1 MIFVLVGSEALLL
14 KRALEK
20 LLSDRVDSASRD
32 FNFDIFEGGAI
43 DVRKVADAIGTF
55 PVFIGARTAP
65 SIGQAAGASPVAP
78 RRVVL
83 IRNAHELKKGESDRL
98 AELLSKIPETTDLII
113 TAEKSDGR
121 TAFWQA
127 VSKAAKVREFKPLDS
142 REAPR
147 WITEEAAQ
155 AGYRIRFEAAQWI
168 AAAVGSDLTAL
179 QSTLEKLYLLKG
191 DQKEIT
197 LADVESAV
205 TAVSWKNIFE
215 LTESVGVRN
224 LGRALDLFRK
234 MEESGESP
242 IAMISLLG
250 RHFRILSKVK
260 EGDSAGV
267 SPYFLGN
274 YQKQAGQFDAGRLAE
289 KREKIFQADWALKSS
304 PIDSNLLFERLL
316 MDLCR

>member
-1 MIFVLVGSEALLL
+1 MIYALVGSEALLL

-20 LLSDRVDSASRD
+20 LLASLLDPASRD
-32 FNFDIFEGGAI
+32 FNFDIFEGGTL
-43 DVRKVADAIGTF
+43 DVRKVADVIGTF
-55 PVFIGARTAP
+55 PVF
-65 SIGQAAGASPVAP
+65 AP

-83 IRNAHELKKGESDRL
+83 IRNAQELKKDESDRL
-98 AELLSKIPETTDLII
+98 AGLLSKVPETTDLII

-121 TAFWQA
+121 TGFWQT
-127 VSKAAKVREFKPLDS
+127 VSKTAKVREFKPLDS

-147 WITEEAAQ
+147 WITDEAAH

-191 DQKEIT
+191 NEKEIT
-197 LADVESAV
+197 LKDVESAV

-234 MEESGESP
+234 MEEVGESP
-242 IAMISLLG
+242 IAMLSLLG

-260 EGDSAGV
+260 EGDPAGV
-267 SPYFLGN
+267 PPFFLRE
-274 YQKQAGQFDAGRLAE
+274 YQRQAGQFDAGRLAE

-304 PIDSNLLFERLL
+304 PIDSNLVFERLL
-316 MDLCR
+316 MELCR